1 MTRGG
6 HTKFLTG
13 PAGAHQQIK
22 IGQIWSNVTSGSTS
36 HAATAGR
43 VTHRYT
49 APAAPSSRH
58 GGTGRH
64 RNSTWR
70 PTGARG
76 TSRWRKATGGRAG
89 HRLSATG
96 PPDEPAKK
104 CLTRPKAVQTTSSDG
119 S

>member
-22 IGQIWSNVTSGSTS
+22 IGQIWSNVTCGSTS

-43 VTHRYT
+43 VIHRFT

-64 RNSTWR
+64 RNSTWP
-70 PTGARG
+70 PTGASG
-76 TSRWRKATGGRAG
+76 TSRWRKAKETIDADLLSTGQPLLRWRLSLMTGGRSQ
-89 HRLSATG
+89 R
-96 PPDEPAKK
+96 
-104 CLTRPKAVQTTSSDG
+104 CLG
-119 S
+119 SH